1 KRYEFGCKVVIATT
15 SDSNWVVS
23 IAAQHGN
30 PYDGAT
36 LKPALKQI
44 KVLTGV
50 QPKRVLVDQG
60 FRGAQYH
67 PKSAKVLVACPNQ
80 RKASIKQ
87 ALKRRNAIEPVIGH
101 SKLDQTLDRNF
112 LKGKLGDCIN
122 ALLTGCGFNL
132 RKLYRFFLTQ
142 SQSSKRLQPV

>member
-1 KRYEFGCKVVIATT
+1 
-15 SDSNWVVS
+15 
-23 IAAQHGN
+23 
-30 PYDGAT
+30 
-36 LKPALKQI
+36 
-44 KVLTGV
+44 
-50 QPKRVLVDQG
+50 
-60 FRGAQYH
+60 
-67 PKSAKVLVACPNQ
+67 PNQ

-122 ALLTGCGFNL
+122 ALLAGCGFNL